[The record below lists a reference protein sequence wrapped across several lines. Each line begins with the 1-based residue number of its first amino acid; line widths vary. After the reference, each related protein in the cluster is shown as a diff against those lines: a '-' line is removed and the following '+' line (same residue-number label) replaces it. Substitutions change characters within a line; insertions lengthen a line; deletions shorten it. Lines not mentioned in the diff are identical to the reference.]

1 MKSVA
6 KVAPRPLPCRLS
18 LSELH
23 VRLADWTREAQG
35 HFHFHPHK
43 TPTSVSTAAIL
54 KRYLHPVLG
63 HSARTRYLD
72 FMAQQTHTRFILF
85 LLIDVWP
92 GQREPFPRFWR
103 SCSIC
108 TEQKLQT
115 RSTNILAS

>member
-63 HSARTRYLD
+63 HSARTRYFRLYGATD
-72 FMAQQTHTRFILF
+72 PHEIHLVPP
-85 LLIDVWP
+85 D
-92 GQREPFPRFWR
+92 
-103 SCSIC
+103 
-108 TEQKLQT
+108 
-115 RSTNILAS
+115 